1 MNRYKIVSLVLAF
14 ALLASLVVVVK
25 QSHDTPEADPVG
37 AVLGNIHARRSV
49 RAYADRQ
56 VTPETIDTLLR
67 AAMAAP
73 TARDRRPW
81 RFVVVDDR
89 RLLDSLGAQLPYA
102 GMLLGAPAAIAVCGQ
117 LTEGVDP
124 AEEMWMQ
131 DCAAATENLLLA
143 AQAIGLGAVWTG
155 VYPYADRVALVSRLL
170 RLPPDVVPLNVIPIG
185 YPGERTEPKQKFD
198 RKNIHHNGW

>member
-25 QSHDTPEADPVG
+25 QSHSTPESDPAA
-37 AVLGNIHARRSV
+37 AVLGNIHARRSG
-49 RAYADRQ
+49 RAYTDRQ
-56 VTPETIDTLLR
+56 VAPETIDTLLR

-102 GMLLGAPAAIAVCGQ
+102 AMLLGAPAAVVVCGQ
-117 LTEGVDP
+117 LTAGVDP

-143 AQAIGLGAVWTG
+143 AQAVGLGAVWTG

>member
-25 QSHDTPEADPVG
+25 QSHDTPEADPVD

-89 RLLDSLGAQLPYA
+89 SLLDSLGAQLPYA

-185 YPGERTEPKQKFD
+185 YPGEETEPKKKFD

>member
-25 QSHDTPEADPVG
+25 QSHDTPGADPVG

-56 VTPETIDTLLR
+56 VAPETIDTLLR

-89 RLLDSLGAQLPYA
+89 SLLDSLGAQLPYA

-185 YPGERTEPKQKFD
+185 YPGEKTEPKKKFD

>member
-37 AVLGNIHARRSV
+37 AVLSNIHARRSV

-56 VTPETIDTLLR
+56 VAPETIDTLLR

-89 RLLDSLGAQLPYA
+89 SLLDSLGAQLPYA

-185 YPGERTEPKQKFD
+185 YPGEKTEPKKKFD